1 MGVARSL
8 DLRGTICPIN
18 FVKTKLA
25 LEALSSGELLE
36 VFVDLGEPSRNVPR
50 SVREE
55 GHRIVEEGEVD
66 GAYRLVIEKR

>member
-1 MGVARSL
+1 MDVSRSL
-8 DLRGTICPIN
+8 DLRGTICPLN

-25 LEALSSGELLE
+25 LERLAAGERLE
-36 VFVDLGEPSRNVPR
+36 VILDLGEPSRNVPR

-55 GHRIVEEGEVD
+55 GHAILEEGEVD